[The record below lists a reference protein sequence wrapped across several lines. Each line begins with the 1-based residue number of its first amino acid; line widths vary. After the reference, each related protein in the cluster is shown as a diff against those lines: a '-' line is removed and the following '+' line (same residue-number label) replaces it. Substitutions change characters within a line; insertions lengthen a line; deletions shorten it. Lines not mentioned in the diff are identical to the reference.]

1 MAGEEITDRKTLK
14 QKKKKNPPELNYLL
28 IITRTKKWQINFE
41 NLV

>member
-14 QKKKKNPPELNYLL
+14 QKKKNPPELKYLL

-41 NLV
+41 N

>member
-14 QKKKKNPPELNYLL
+14 QKKKTPELKYLL

-41 NLV
+41 N